1 MAPGLEC
8 VHPRST
14 SLNDFEL
21 FEVLVPIPIGS
32 PYDVL
37 GVLIRGFNVPQR
49 NFPVAVGQ
57 DPVKVLFY
65 HGGKLLERRQT
76 APFQGSAPFPEE
88 LHCPC
93 SGREVPKVVEALLE
107 NISLKEP
114 GG

>member
-1 MAPGLEC
+1 
-8 VHPRST
+8 
-14 SLNDFEL
+14 
-21 FEVLVPIPIGS
+21 
-32 PYDVL
+32 
-37 GVLIRGFNVPQR
+37 
-49 NFPVAVGQ
+49 
-57 DPVKVLFY
+57 VLFY